1 MKLSDFE
8 TIALSDGKELNADE
22 NIHATLIGM
31 AVDYLTRIELG
42 EEKESAFHVS
52 LRGATLAEGF
62 GMTNASDTA
71 QKLLKGIK
79 GLDKK
84 SITNACKLS
93 SFDVWV
99 RNFMGALMAKTY
111 KEINPDDETIEN
123 IQILV
128 SRTVSFFEEYGPVV
142 KRGFTFEPISVN
154 ENEYQK
160 MKETGEGSFGGYT
173 PTITTGDGD
182 ILTKDSLWE
191 VKVLSSKPK
200 TQHTLQLLVYWI
212 MGQHSG
218 QECFKPIN
226 KLGIFNPRMNMVY
239 LLDTSKI
246 SKETVKVIEK
256 EVICYPV

>member
-1 MKLSDFE
+1 MSFIAIKRKYQIANTYGLCQLNRPNGYGIFLSKGGDFIASVTSRIKEVKQPRGGYVKLSDFE

-111 KEINPDDETIEN
+111 K
-123 IQILV
+123 
-128 SRTVSFFEEYGPVV
+128 
-142 KRGFTFEPISVN
+142 
-154 ENEYQK
+154 
-160 MKETGEGSFGGYT
+160 
-173 PTITTGDGD
+173 
-182 ILTKDSLWE
+182 
-191 VKVLSSKPK
+191 
-200 TQHTLQLLVYWI
+200 
-212 MGQHSG
+212 
-218 QECFKPIN
+218 
-226 KLGIFNPRMNMVY
+226 
-239 LLDTSKI
+239 
-246 SKETVKVIEK
+246 
-256 EVICYPV
+256 